1 LKSVFVGGSRKI
13 SHIGA
18 DVKQR
23 LDRMIEGGLLV
34 LVGDAN
40 GADKAIQT
48 YLHEREYRNVR
59 VFCTGGDC
67 RNNVGQW
74 PAQPV
79 TPPHRARDFAF
90 FTAKDAAMAE
100 EADAALMLWDGE
112 SNGTLVNVARM
123 TARRKPVVIYIAPVK
138 SFETIR
144 SRADLERLLAGCPA
158 DDRTRIH
165 EYIAQH
171 AHEYAQTAIF

>member
-1 LKSVFVGGSRKI
+1 VKTVFVGGSRKI
-13 SHIGA
+13 SRIGA

-23 LDRMIEGGLLV
+23 LDRMIDGDLLI

-67 RNNVGQW
+67 RNNIGQW
-74 PAQPV
+74 PMQRV
-79 TPPHRARDFAF
+79 TPPHRTRDFAF
-90 FTAKDAAMAE
+90 FTAKDAAMADA
-100 EADAALMLWDGE
+100 ADAALMLWDGE

-123 TARRKPVVIYIAPVK
+123 TARGKLAVIYIAPLK
-138 SFETIR
+138 SFETVR
-144 SRADLERLLAGCPA
+144 SRDDVEQLLAGCSV
-158 DDRTRIH
+158 DDRMRIN
-165 EYIAQH
+165 EYIAEH
-171 AHEYAQTAIF
+171 AHEYAQPGIF

>member
-1 LKSVFVGGSRKI
+1 VKTVFVGGSRKI
-13 SHIGA
+13 KQVSA

-23 LDRMIEGGLLV
+23 IERIIESGLLV

-48 YLHEREYRNVR
+48 YLHERQYRNVR
-59 VFCTGGDC
+59 VFCTGGEC

-74 PAQPV
+74 PTQAV
-79 TPPHRARDFAF
+79 TPPHRVRDFAF

-100 EADAALMLWDGE
+100 ESDAALMLWDGE

-123 TARRKPVVIYIAPVK
+123 TARGKPAVIYVAPMK
-138 SFETIR
+138 SFETVR
-144 SRADLERLLAGCPA
+144 SRDDLERLLAGCSFA
-158 DDRTRIH
+158 DRTRIH

-171 AHEYAQTAIF
+171 AHEYAQPGMF

>member
-1 LKSVFVGGSRKI
+1 MKTVFVGGSRKI
-13 SHIGA
+13 IRIGA

-23 LDRMIEGGLLV
+23 IDRMIEGGLIV

-59 VFCTGGDC
+59 VFCTGDDC
-67 RNNVGQW
+67 RNNVGRW
-74 PAQPV
+74 PIQRV

-100 EADAALMLWDGE
+100 EADAALMLWDGV

-123 TARRKPVVIYIAPVK
+123 TARGKPAVIYVAPLK
-138 SFETIR
+138 TFETVR
-144 SRADLERLLAGCPA
+144 SRADLERLLAGCSA
-158 DDRTRIH
+158 DDRVRIN
-165 EYIAQH
+165 EYIAEH
-171 AHEYAQTAIF
+171 AHEYAQAGMF

>member
-1 LKSVFVGGSRKI
+1 MKTVFVGGSRRI
-13 SHIGA
+13 SRIGA

-23 LDRMIEGGLLV
+23 IDRMIEGGFTIV
-34 LVGDAN
+34 VGDAN
-40 GADKAIQT
+40 GADKAIQA
-48 YLHEREYRNVR
+48 YLHEREYPNVR
-59 VFCTGGDC
+59 VFCTGDAC

-74 PAQPV
+74 PLQRV
-79 TPPHRARDFAF
+79 TPPHRTRDFAF

-123 TARRKPVVIYIAPVK
+123 TARGKPAVIYVAPQK

-144 SRADLERLLAGCPA
+144 SRADLERLLSGCSA
-158 DDRTRIH
+158 DDRIRIN
-165 EYIAQH
+165 EYITEHAQ
-171 AHEYAQTAIF
+171 EYAQAGMF